1 MANHKKP
8 TVKHGTDSR
17 PGSDSAQVMPEL
29 QWSKQVTAGQG
40 GAALQL
46 HRVEDALNQSQ
57 HVPRLHVV
65 VPDGVPC
72 NPMAPTP
79 RQTTAQGHRDDMHT
93 TRISNSTFLLVVY

>member
-1 MANHKKP
+1 MANRKKP
-8 TVKHGTDSR
+8 TVKHGTDSQ

-46 HRVEDALNQSQ
+46 RRVEDALNQPQ
-57 HVPRLHVV
+57 HVPRPHVV
-65 VPDGVPC
+65 VPDSVPC

-79 RQTTAQGHRDDMHT
+79 RQTTTQGHRDDTH
-93 TRISNSTFLLVVY
+93 NWGE